1 MPGPAADP
9 PISFS
14 TFVISLASSALA
26 QLGHVDEAHRH
37 GIQVDL
43 NLARQSIDLIDMLK
57 EKTKGNLDDEERQ
70 LLDAVQRELHEKYDA
85 ASRGRAATS

>member
-1 MPGPAADP
+1 MPGPSAEP

-26 QLGHVDEAHRH
+26 QLGQVDDAHRH
-37 GIQVDL
+37 GIKVDL
-43 NLARQSIDLIDMLK
+43 SLARQSIDLIDMLK

-70 LLDAVQRELHEKYDA
+70 LLDAVQRELHEKYA
-85 ASRGRAATS
+85 AAARG